1 VGNRTQRTEDG
12 QTTPYG
18 YAPDSNRLTTIDGQS
33 VPYDATG
40 NILTLAGDTF
50 TYGAR
55 NRRQTTERN
64 GTLIAEYEYNALG
77 QRTHK
82 SHAGTETH
90 FVHGRNGQLIG
101 EAIREYVYLESEPLA
116 MIHQGAVYYFHNDQL
131 GSPLKLTDSNQNVA
145 WGGVRAPF
153 GEMTVSTNAVENPL
167 RFPGQYFD
175 EETGLHYNY
184 FRDYD
189 PVIGRYVQSDPYGL
203 ILQGSDSL
211 KSHSEVVP
219 SNFVSR
225 ITGLNHLYGYA
236 RQNPGKFTDPYGL
249 RPTKNPRG
257 SDGKL
262 ITHGCRKTCIVNF
275 AGTSILAAGA
285 GFGFGAIAGKG
296 AAGALVGHF
305 GSNVNSGYGYYS
317 LGACLRQCKEEK
329 DSEICN

>member
-64 GTLIAEYEYNALG
+64 GTLIVEYEYNALG

-167 RFPGQYFD
+167 RFPGQYFAA
-175 EETGLHYNY
+175 EAGLHQNW

-189 PVIGRYVQSDPYGL
+189 PDLGRYIQSDPIG
-203 ILQGSDSL
+203 LQGGFNTCFYVHGNLLTYSDPL
-211 KSHSEVVP
+211 GLLPEWLERAKKNRQKNTYTDHRTQRPKNTMIFLNRTKSAINRKE
-219 SNFVSR
+219 
-225 ITGLNHLYGYA
+225 
-236 RQNPGKFTDPYGL
+236 K
-249 RPTKNPRG
+249 RG
-257 SDGKL
+257 
-262 ITHGCRKTCIVNF
+262 N
-275 AGTSILAAGA
+275 
-285 GFGFGAIAGKG
+285 
-296 AAGALVGHF
+296 
-305 GSNVNSGYGYYS
+305 
-317 LGACLRQCKEEK
+317 
-329 DSEICN
+329 